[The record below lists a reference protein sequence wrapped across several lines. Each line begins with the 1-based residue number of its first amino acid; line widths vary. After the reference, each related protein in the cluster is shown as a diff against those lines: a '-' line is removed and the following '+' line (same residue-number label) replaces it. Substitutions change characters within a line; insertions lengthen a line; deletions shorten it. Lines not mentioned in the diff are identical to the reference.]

1 MGKNSDDNKDYEEY
15 KVKVP
20 KYDKEGNDITGD
32 KLGKGGRHRGN
43 GTFSAMAYDFQ
54 PLEESESK
62 ESREYLERKLMILA
76 QEEKQA
82 EIEERQSTFDTIN
95 NVMDTINNVLKFIEE
110 HPEIIEGVIRASKK
124 AKVIATKGRDKFI
137 ALVHREKQELPNLEV
152 SNISEK
158 NIVDTSEKCISENNY
173 QKKEYISLEEA
184 RELVIGILLDYI
196 NMKKKIDRLSNAD
209 FDRAE
214 MPKLDVNQVTL
225 DLNLL
230 IEKYP
235 ALMDDKT
242 SSSVLS
248 LLRLNTDKVENDKI
262 KEILKISIDSSK
274 GNGIQDRYYKST

>member
-1 MGKNSDDNKDYEEY
+1 MGKSSDDNKDYEEY

-95 NVMDTINNVLKFIEE
+95 NVMDTINNVLKFIDE
-110 HPEIIEGVIRASKK
+110 HPEIIEGAIRASKK

-173 QKKEYISLEEA
+173 QKKERISLEEA
-184 RELVIGILLDYI
+184 RELAIGILLDYI
-196 NMKKKIDRLSNAD
+196 SMKKKIDRLSNAD

-214 MPKLDVNQVTL
+214 MPKLNVNQVTL
-225 DLNLL
+225 ELNLL

-274 GNGIQDRYYKST
+274 GNDTQDKYYKST